1 MYKAMEQLFCCF
13 TMTRVK
19 PFEIAMVVSVVVES
33 NAMRW
38 GLDDA
43 SKGFKIKVPVINTK
57 RKHLS
62 KNYLNILMVL
72 KNLKSLKITFFSHI
86 IKQK

>member
-1 MYKAMEQLFCCF
+1 
-13 TMTRVK
+13 MTRVK
-19 PFEIAMVVSVVVES
+19 PFEIAKVESVVVES

-43 SKGFKIKVPVINTK
+43 SKRFKIKVSVINTK
-57 RKHLS
+57 RKRVS
-62 KNYLNILMVL
+62 KNYLDILMVL
-72 KNLKSLKITFFSHI
+72 KNLKSLKATFFSHI